1 MIRPS
6 ITGSIRNTWGIVS
19 AQCMISWKPC
29 HLQPENGWEEV
40 LLVRYGL
47 RKPYSLGN
55 LEIGKSV
62 FCGAD
67 WNLYIKSTR
76 GKGERRR
83 TILSKRFFR
92 MGFQSRRCHW
102 GIAAEDAVC
111 GILMV
116 INKGAGS
123 GIMNLA
129 VSETAHSLSFLCF
142 PSSGIGMC
150 LHTQCPMDHLSKG
163 KWQWSR

>member
-1 MIRPS
+1 MEQTEIF
-6 ITGSIRNTWGIVS
+6 TLKAHEEKES
-19 AQCMISWKPC
+19 AGELFFIS
-29 HLQPENGWEEV
+29 V
-40 LLVRYGL
+40 
-47 RKPYSLGN
+47 
-55 LEIGKSV
+55 
-62 FCGAD
+62 
-67 WNLYIKSTR
+67 
-76 GKGERRR
+76 
-83 TILSKRFFR
+83 FFR

-111 GILMV
+111 SILMV

-150 LHTQCPMDHLSKG
+150 LHTQYRMDHLSKG
-163 KWQWSR
+163 K